1 MPKNM
6 PRDVKTLAYVLRRTN
21 YGEADRILNLITPEG
36 KVSAIAK
43 GVRKPLSKLAGSV
56 ELLTLFEAN
65 LHFGKGDLAI
75 LTGARMQ
82 RHYANIVKDYTRMT
96 MASVFLKEINRAA
109 EHVENPELFE
119 ILDKCLFGLD
129 SAYPGDL
136 VYAWFFLNLKRAMG
150 EQLNLYTDVNGVK
163 LEEDK
168 KYIWDGMEMAFQPKE
183 DGEYEA
189 DFVKVLRLMVSADL
203 EVVFRIKDIEKYL
216 PGTLEIVKTL

>member
-1 MPKNM
+1 MPTNTPK
-6 PRDVKTLAYVLRRTN
+6 DVKTDAYVLRRTN

-65 LHFGKGDLAI
+65 LHFGKSDLAI

-82 RHYANIVKDYTRMT
+82 RYYANIVKDYTRMT

-129 SAYPGDL
+129 SGYPGDL

-150 EQLNLYTDVNGVK
+150 EQLNLYMDVNGVK